1 MKFINTLNNRILN
14 KTETYVREI
23 VLDVLSRYQKDF
35 KDQKEYLSIIES
47 QVNKVNRD
55 IVYIAEALK
64 HTHMLLQELD
74 QSGEYFLEDDDSPD
88 KTFH

>member
-1 MKFINTLNNRILN
+1 MKFISTLKNRILN

-23 VLDVLSRYQKDF
+23 VLDVLDRYQKDL
-35 KDQKEYLSIIES
+35 KEQKEYLSIVES

-64 HTHMLLQELD
+64 HTHVLLQELEK
-74 QSGEYFLEDDDSPD
+74 SGQYFIEDDDSSD

>member
-1 MKFINTLNNRILN
+1 MKFIDTLKNRILN
-14 KTETYVREI
+14 KTEAYVREI
-23 VLDVLSRYQKDF
+23 VLDVLSKYQKDLNE
-35 KDQKEYLSIIES
+35 QKEYLSIIES

-64 HTHMLLQELD
+64 HTHMLLQELEK
-74 QSGEYFLEDDDSPD
+74 SGEYFLEDDDSTD